1 MPTLLWDRLAA
12 CAALSMPLWLGIC
25 AAASTSDLA
34 NAAKAQDRDRVRA
47 LLQQKAD
54 VNASQADGA
63 TALHWAARWG
73 DVETA
78 GWLLAA
84 GANPMAANRD
94 GATPMF
100 LACENGSAAMIE
112 KLLAA
117 GADANAP
124 VLPHGETALM
134 MAARSGN
141 VDSVRVLL
149 NHGANVNA
157 TENLRGTTALM
168 WAAEQDHAEVVRRL
182 ATRGAEIGAQSKVF
196 TPLQHRGLGFAAA
209 GFGSRGRVG
218 AAQTPQVKGGLTAL
232 MFAAREGAIETVRAL
247 VAAGAALNQTSADG
261 SDALLAAVQNGFYD
275 VARFLLDHGADP
287 NRGNAKGWTPL
298 YLAVK
303 NRNAENSAV
312 PGPGIEGALDFIKL
326 LLERG
331 ADPNQRIKAET
342 ELHQGMLATWLKEA
356 GATPLI
362 RAALS
367 GDLDVARLLLAHGA
381 DPSITTFDHTTAL
394 MAASG
399 VGWADGFI
407 REHSEDETLELVRL
421 LLDLGNPVNAANDA
435 GITAL
440 HGAAYKGA
448 NRAVKFLVDH
458 GADLAAKD
466 KGADFGFGARTVK
479 MTPLNWAEGVPI
491 GMSSSIYHTET
502 VALLT
507 RLMEEKGIPVVYNA
521 TAKE

>member
-1 MPTLLWDRLAA
+1 LAT
-12 CAALSMPLWLGIC
+12 PLWL
-25 AAASTSDLA
+25 AASASAGTSALA
-34 NAAKAQDRDRVRA
+34 DAAMARDRDRIRG
-47 LLQQKAD
+47 LLEQKAD
-54 VNASQADGA
+54 VNAPQADGA
-63 TALHWAARWG
+63 TALHWAAHWG

-84 GANPMAANRD
+84 GANPALANRD

-100 LACENGSAAMIE
+100 LACENGTAAMIE
-112 KLLAA
+112 LLLRA
-117 GADANAP
+117 GVDANAP
-124 VLPHGETALM
+124 VLLHGETPLM
-134 MAARSGN
+134 LAARSGN
-141 VDSVRVLL
+141 PDAVRVLL
-149 NHGANVNA
+149 DHAANVNA
-157 TENLRGTTALM
+157 MESLRGTTALM
-168 WAAEQDHAEVVRRL
+168 WAAEQRHAELVHL
-182 ATRGAEIGAQSKVF
+182 LIARGAEVDAPSKVF

-209 GFGSRGRVG
+209 GFGSRQRPGTTETVS
-218 AAQTPQVKGGLTAL
+218 VKGGLTAL
-232 MFAAREGAIETVRAL
+232 MFAAREGAMDAASVL
-247 VAAGAALNQTSADG
+247 VSAGAALNQTSADG
-261 SDALLAAVQNGFYD
+261 SGALLIAVQNGFYD
-275 VARFLLDHGADP
+275 LGRFLLDHGADP
-287 NRGNAKGWTPL
+287 NLSNAKGWTPL

-303 NRNAENSAV
+303 NRNTENSAI
-312 PGPGIEGALDFIKL
+312 PGPATEGAFDFIKL

-367 GDLDVARLLLAHGA
+367 GDLEVARLLLAHHAG
-381 DPSITTFDHTTAL
+381 PSITTFDHTTAL

-407 REHSEDETLELVRL
+407 REHSEDETLELARL

-448 NRAVKFLVDH
+448 DPAVELLVDR
-458 GADLAAKD
+458 GADLAARD
-466 KGADFGFGARTVK
+466 NGADYGFGARTIK

-491 GMSSSIYHTET
+491 GMSSSIYHTDT

-507 RLMEEKGIPVVYNA
+507 RLMRARGIPVVTNA

>member
-1 MPTLLWDRLAA
+1 MKTLVSGRLAA
-12 CAALSMPLWLGIC
+12 CAELSVLLWFAIC
-25 AAASTSDLA
+25 AAAGTSDLA
-34 NAAKAQDRDRVRA
+34 DAAMARNRDRIRG
-47 LLQQKAD
+47 LLAQKAD
-54 VNASQADGA
+54 VNAPQTDGA
-63 TALHWAARWG
+63 TALHWAAHWG
-73 DVETA
+73 DLETA
-78 GWLLAA
+78 GWLLDS
-84 GANPMAANRD
+84 GANSGLANRD

-100 LACENGSAAMIE
+100 LACENGNLAMIE
-112 KLLAA
+112 LLLKA

-141 VDSVRVLL
+141 LDAVRVLL
-149 NHGANVNA
+149 DRGANVNA
-157 TENLRGTTALM
+157 TETLRGTTALM
-168 WAAEQDHAEVVRRL
+168 WAAEQRHADAVRL
-182 ATRGAEIGAQSKVF
+182 LVARGAAVGAQSKVF
-196 TPLQHRGLGFAAA
+196 TPLQHRGLGFAPA
-209 GFGSRGRVG
+209 GFGSRPRPGSVEIVS
-218 AAQTPQVKGGLTAL
+218 VKGGLTAL
-232 MFAAREGAIETVRAL
+232 MFAAREGAMDAASVL
-247 VAAGAALNQTSADG
+247 VFAGAPVNQTAADG
-261 SDALLAAVQNGFYD
+261 SGALLTAVQNGFYD
-275 VARFLLDHGADP
+275 LGRFLLDHGADP
-287 NRGNAKGWTPL
+287 NLGNARGWTPL

-303 NRNAENSAV
+303 NRNTENSAI
-312 PGPGIEGALDFIKL
+312 PGPRTEGALDFIKL

-367 GDLDVARLLLAHGA
+367 GDLEVARLLLAHHA
-381 DPSITTFDHTTAL
+381 DASITTFDHTTAL

-407 REHSEDETLELVRL
+407 REHSEGETLELIRL
-421 LLDLGNPVNAANDA
+421 LLDLGNPVIAANDA

-448 NRAVKFLVDH
+448 NRAVELLVDR

-466 KGADFGFGARTVK
+466 NGADYGFGARTIK

-491 GMSSSIYHTET
+491 GMSSSIYHTDT

-507 RLMEEKGIPVVYNA
+507 RLMQARGIPVVTNA

>member
-1 MPTLLWDRLAA
+1 MKTLMWRRLAA
-12 CAALSMPLWLGIC
+12 CAALSTPLWFATC
-25 AAASTSDLA
+25 AAAGISDLA
-34 NAAKAQDRDRVRA
+34 DAAMARNRDHIRA
-47 LLQQKAD
+47 LLEQKAD
-54 VNASQADGA
+54 VNSPQADGA
-63 TALHWAARWG
+63 TALHWAAHWG
-73 DVETA
+73 DLETA

-84 GANPMAANRD
+84 GANPGLANRD

-100 LACENGSAAMIE
+100 LACENGNAAMIE
-112 KLLAA
+112 LLLKA
-117 GADANAP
+117 GADASAP
-124 VLPHGETALM
+124 VLPHGETPLM

-141 VDSVRVLL
+141 LDAVRVLL
-149 NHGANVNA
+149 DRGAKVNA

-168 WAAEQDHAEVVRRL
+168 WAAEQRHADVVHLLVEGGAEV
-182 ATRGAEIGAQSKVF
+182 GAQSKVF
-196 TPLQHRGLGFAAA
+196 TPLQHRGLGFAPA
-209 GFGSRGRVG
+209 GFGSRARPGTTQ
-218 AAQTPQVKGGLTAL
+218 AISVKGGLTAL
-232 MFAAREGAIETVRAL
+232 MFAAREGATDAASVL
-247 VAAGAALNQTSADG
+247 VSAGANVNQTSADG
-261 SDALLAAVQNGFYD
+261 SGALLTAVQNGFYD
-275 VARFLLDHGADP
+275 LARFLLDNGADP
-287 NRGNAKGWTPL
+287 NLGNAKGWTPL

-303 NRNAENSAV
+303 DRNRENSAI
-312 PGPGIEGALDFIKL
+312 PGPETEGSLDFIKL
-326 LLERG
+326 LLESG

-367 GDLDVARLLLAHGA
+367 GDLEVARLLLAHHA

-407 REHSEDETLELVRL
+407 REHSKDETLELVRL

-448 NRAVKFLVDH
+448 NRAVELLVDR

-466 KGADFGFGARTVK
+466 NGADYGFGARTIK

-491 GMSSSIYHTET
+491 GMSSSIYHTDT

-507 RLMEEKGIPVVYNA
+507 RLMQARGIPVLTNA